1 MAPTATN
8 TASTTT
14 SAAGAAAP
22 TSSASTSA
30 LPTSLEEATQ
40 RYHAT
45 KLTLRTGL
53 ANKRVID
60 RSLIDLESQIYLF
73 EGSYLQTTSSSGGN
87 IVKGFDSYLKNSA
100 STTSRSG
107 NSQNLGA
114 EVPVEDRIFSLSSAT
129 YQKSLELKANE
140 GLLDEETKT
149 GELESDTS
157 ATPVVKKKKDKEAM
171 QSGSKDSAVKKKK
184 DKERSQTPQVGKTGG
199 KNADAGANATTA
211 AGSTPTK
218 STTGGGGGGKASS
231 SAGAG
236 GGTATKLKRKNTDGA
251 AAAAGSSGVSTPSGK
266 AVKRKKDDD

>member
-8 TASTTT
+8 TASTAAT
-14 SAAGAAAP
+14 SATAAAA
-22 TSSASTSA
+22 TSSASTSS

-40 RYHAT
+40 RYHST
-45 KLTLRTGL
+45 KLSLRTGL
-53 ANKRVID
+53 ANKRLID

-87 IVKGFDSYLKNSA
+87 IVKGFDSYLKNS
-100 STTSRSG
+100 SSSSTSRGG
-107 NSQNLGA
+107 NQNLGA

-140 GLLDEETKT
+140 GLVDEESKT

-199 KNADAGANATTA
+199 KNADAGPTTA
-211 AGSTPTK
+211 GGSTPTK
-218 STTGGGGGGKASS
+218 TTTGGGGKASS
-231 SAGAG
+231 AGAG
-236 GGTATKLKRKNTDGA
+236 AGTATKLKRKNTDGA
-251 AAAAGSSGVSTPSGK
+251 AAAGSSGASTPSGK